1 MPPGTVAAEHH
12 QASDK
17 APKKLKRTDGGEKRK
32 AEGLNVGA
40 RSIVEAQANKVR
52 NKEQEAKQLAKEGEE
67 RRAESGGCTK
77 IEGTQ
82 GIAGEEMDRR
92 GGRRTS

>member
-32 AEGLNVGA
+32 AEGSNVGA
-40 RSIVEAQANKVR
+40 KSIVEAQANKAR

-67 RRAESGGCTK
+67 RRAEDERRSRERKELQERKWTAEEAEGRESG
-77 IEGTQ
+77 
-82 GIAGEEMDRR
+82 
-92 GGRRTS
+92 